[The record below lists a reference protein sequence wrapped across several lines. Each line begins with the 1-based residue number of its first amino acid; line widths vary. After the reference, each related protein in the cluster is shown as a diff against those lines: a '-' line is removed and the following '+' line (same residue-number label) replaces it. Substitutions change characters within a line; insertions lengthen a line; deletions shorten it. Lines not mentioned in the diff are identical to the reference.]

1 MRAIQP
7 LAEQATKRIYER
19 DPSLL
24 DRYGDQGKTKCYE
37 DNVHHFRQ
45 LHSAYEL
52 KKAAF
57 FIDYAVWLNGILSK
71 HGMNEQHLIDNFE
84 IMKEVLTASSQVEE
98 EALPVYKTFLNQ
110 AISEL
115 TGQSDKGDD

>member
-7 LAEQATKRIYER
+7 LAEQATERIYER
-19 DPSLL
+19 YPSLI
-24 DRYGDQGKTKCYE
+24 DRYGEQGKTKCYE

-52 KKAAF
+52 KQAAF

-71 HGMNEQHLIDNFE
+71 HGMNEQHLIDNFK
-84 IMKEVLTASSQVEE
+84 IMKEVLSASSQVEE

-110 AISEL
+110 AISAL
-115 TGQSDKGDD
+115 TGHSGKGDD